1 MINNITLMGR
11 LTRDPELKT
20 TTNGTSLTNFCIA
33 VDRNYQSKDGEKQ
46 TDFIN
51 CVAWRQTAEFISRY
65 FGQGD
70 MIAVTGE
77 LQTRKYEDKDGNNRT
92 IYEVVVG
99 HSSFCGGKATTMSLS
114 SISNAK
120 SEKSGNS
127 GSTTTQR
134 RFVRKE
140 TTSAIEDWDPDD
152 NEQDLPF

>member
-33 VDRNYQSKDGEKQ
+33 VDRNYQSKGGEKQ

-51 CVAWRQTAEFISRY
+51 CVAWRQTAEFITRY

-92 IYEVVVG
+92 IYEVNVG
-99 HSSFCGGKATTMSLS
+99 HSSFCGGK
-114 SISNAK
+114 
-120 SEKSGNS
+120 SEKSES
-127 GSTTTQR
+127 TGSTTTR
-134 RFVRKE
+134 RRSARKS
-140 TTSAIEDWDPDD
+140 TTSAIDDWDPDD
-152 NEQDLPF
+152 EEQALPF